1 MYLLLVLQKF
11 IQYFPVSL
19 DRSTMSATGYRLA
32 SCTQDIVTE
41 LCIQDTVTQLCTQ
54 DIVTE
59 LCIDSSVLMI
69 FILNM
74 ASIF

>member
-1 MYLLLVLQKF
+1 
-11 IQYFPVSL
+11 
-19 DRSTMSATGYRLA
+19 MSATGYRLA